1 MKPLNLRISLFAVI
15 MTLKNV
21 ENNQITIE
29 GIKLSIFCVL
39 MNEAMFL
46 ALIKWSRS
54 IGFKENMSRLY
65 RKEVIVSEDA
75 RKELTVLT
83 NIYRDG
89 PVREYRMNND
99 IEEALIFG

>member
-29 GIKLSIFCVL
+29 GIKLSRFCVL

-46 ALIKWSRS
+46 ALIK
-54 IGFKENMSRLY
+54 
-65 RKEVIVSEDA
+65 
-75 RKELTVLT
+75 
-83 NIYRDG
+83 
-89 PVREYRMNND
+89 
-99 IEEALIFG
+99 